1 MKKKNSNVFI
11 SIGSNLNGHMNNSKC
26 TLNIVF
32 NYLINHGLRVRK
44 ASNIYIS
51 KPFPSG
57 LGPLFYNRV
66 VLIKSDLNPLEILY
80 RLKSIE
86 KIFSNRSKV
95 RNAPRVLDLDI
106 IDCRGEVINY
116 KNNLNLPH
124 PKMHN
129 RDFVL
134 KPLYDISPTWV
145 NPSTGE
151 TIKSILYNCKRL
163 NISVAKLI

>member
-1 MKKKNSNVFI
+1 MTQKNSNVFI
-11 SIGSNLNGHMNNSKC
+11 SIGSNLNGHMNNSKS
-26 TLNIVF
+26 TLDVVF
-32 NYLINHGLRVRK
+32 NYLISHGLRVRK
-44 ASNIYIS
+44 ASKIYIS

-66 VLIKSDLNPLEILY
+66 VLIKSDISPLEILN

-86 KIFSNRSKV
+86 RIFSNRSKV

>member
-1 MKKKNSNVFI
+1 MIQKNSNVFI
-11 SIGSNLNGHMNNSKC
+11 SIGSNLNGHMNNSKS
-26 TLNIVF
+26 TLDVVF
-32 NYLINHGLRVRK
+32 NYLISHGLRVRK
-44 ASNIYIS
+44 ASKIYIS

-66 VLIKSDLNPLEILY
+66 VLIKSDLNPLEILN

-86 KIFSNRSKV
+86 RIFSNRSKV

-106 IDCRGEVINY
+106 IDCRGEIIDY
-116 KNNLNLPH
+116 KNDLNLPH
-124 PKMHN
+124 PKMCN

>member
-1 MKKKNSNVFI
+1 MTQKNSNVFI
-11 SIGSNLNGHMNNSKC
+11 SIGSNLNGHMNNSKS
-26 TLNIVF
+26 TLDVVF
-32 NYLINHGLRVRK
+32 NYLISHGLRVRK
-44 ASNIYIS
+44 ASKIYIS

-66 VLIKSDLNPLEILY
+66 VLIKSDLKSLEILY

-86 KIFSNRSKV
+86 RIFSNRSKV

-124 PKMHN
+124 PKMCN

-163 NISVAKLI
+163 NISVAKRI

>member
-1 MKKKNSNVFI
+1 MKQKNSNVFI
-11 SIGSNLNGHMNNSKC
+11 SIGSNLNGHMNNSKS
-26 TLNIVF
+26 TLDIVF
-32 NYLINHGLRVRK
+32 NYLTIYGLRVRK
-44 ASNIYIS
+44 ASKIYIS

-66 VLIKSDLNPLEILY
+66 VLIKSDLKPLEILY

-86 KIFSNRSKV
+86 RIFSNRSKV

-124 PKMHN
+124 PKMYN

-151 TIKSILYNCKRL
+151 KIKSILYNCKRL